1 MKLLGITFNE
11 FIQKGNVIVGII
23 LAILGVA
30 IWLLAVNIT
39 KAVRQTTAIKQNDT
53 VLVTCR
59 VIGLVALLIGMVL
72 IALPL

>member
-1 MKLLGITFNE
+1 MRLLGITFNE

-30 IWLLAVNIT
+30 MWLLAVNIT
-39 KAVRQTTAIKQNDT
+39 KAVRRTASIKQNDT

-59 VIGLVALLIGMVL
+59 VVGLVSILIGMVL

>member
-1 MKLLGITFNE
+1 MRLLGITFNE

-30 IWLLAVNIT
+30 TWLLAVNIT
-39 KAVRQTTAIKQNDT
+39 KAVRKTASVKQNDT

>member
-1 MKLLGITFNE
+1 MRLLGITFNE

-30 IWLLAVNIT
+30 MWLLAVNIT
-39 KAVRQTTAIKQNDT
+39 KAVRRTDSIKQNDT

-59 VIGLVALLIGMVL
+59 VVGLVSILIGMVL

>member
-1 MKLLGITFNE
+1 MRLLGITFNE

-30 IWLLAVNIT
+30 TWLLAVNIT
-39 KAVRQTTAIKQNDT
+39 RAVRKTNSIKQNDT

-72 IALPL
+72 IAIPL

>member
-1 MKLLGITFNE
+1 MRLLGITFNE

-30 IWLLAVNIT
+30 MWLLSVNIT
-39 KAVRQTTAIKQNDT
+39 KAVRKTNAIKQNDT

-59 VIGLVALLIGMVL
+59 VVGLVSILIGMVL